1 MILRRYNGT
10 RFTSNDQRR
19 HPSPN
24 PEISGFRVEEVKQHE
39 YFVPQVVCVLKAM
52 VATISIIND
61 HNQYTMKSVRKK
73 GANNI

>member
-24 PEISGFRVEEVKQHE
+24 PEISGFRVEEVKVVNVDPRDLSVFVVLSSLCIADDHE
-39 YFVPQVVCVLKAM
+39 L
-52 VATISIIND
+52 ISLFEFFIF
-61 HNQYTMKSVRKK
+61 
-73 GANNI
+73 A